1 MSVLQNEIESI
12 RLRTLES
19 EMIIAQ
25 HGNYTLL
32 VIQQNPSKEIAGAEE
47 TTAAVNETALEEK
60 KE

>member
-1 MSVLQNEIESI
+1 MQNEIESI

-32 VIQQNPSKEIAGAEE
+32 VIQQNANKDVAPAVEE
-47 TTAAVNETALEEK
+47 AAAVANDAALEEK
-60 KE
+60 KGE